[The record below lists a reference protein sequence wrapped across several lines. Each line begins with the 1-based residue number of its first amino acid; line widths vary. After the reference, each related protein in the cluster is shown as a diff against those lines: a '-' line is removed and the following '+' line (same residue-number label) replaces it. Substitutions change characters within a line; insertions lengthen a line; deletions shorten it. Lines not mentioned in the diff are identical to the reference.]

1 MVNVYCLLLLAFCG
15 CYLLIFLV
23 FWLKFVLFVL
33 LLLLLLLLML
43 LPLLLLL
50 LFSLKRIFSCVCV
63 QMGRLLDYDNAL
75 HFSSPTY
82 RHCFL
87 SLSLSRARPFSF
99 ESFVCVCVCICLWNR
114 SYSWPRIECV
124 VRLPWFVFHLIF
136 VFFILSLSLSLYL
149 SFILS
154 VCSL

>member
-87 SLSLSRARPFSF
+87 SLSLCLARARSH
-99 ESFVCVCVCICLWNR
+99 SNRLCAYACVFASEIVHTLG
-114 SYSWPRIECV
+114 PE
-124 VRLPWFVFHLIF
+124 
-136 VFFILSLSLSLYL
+136 
-149 SFILS
+149 
-154 VCSL
+154 